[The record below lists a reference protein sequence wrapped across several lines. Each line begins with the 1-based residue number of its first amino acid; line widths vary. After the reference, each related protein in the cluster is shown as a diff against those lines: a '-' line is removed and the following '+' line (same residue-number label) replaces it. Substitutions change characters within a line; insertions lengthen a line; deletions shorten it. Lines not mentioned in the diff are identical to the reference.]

1 MPYYLVIKNQFFQVS
16 RTGKKTQQVKQKK
29 MSSHQE
35 TSYLITAEL
44 MTVYQSLVS
53 TMQSLPGELISTV
66 MIMTT

>member
-1 MPYYLVIKNQFFQVS
+1 MPYYLVIKKQFFQVS

-29 MSSHQE
+29 MSLRQE
-35 TSYLITAEL
+35 TSYL

>member
-1 MPYYLVIKNQFFQVS
+1 MPYYLVIKKQFFQVS

-35 TSYLITAEL
+35 TSYL

>member
-29 MSSHQE
+29 MSLHLE
-35 TSYLITAEL
+35 TSYL